1 MQKLGIEY
9 HECSHVGTIV
19 HVAIDG
25 QYAGHILISDVIKEH
40 AAEAIAALKKSG
52 IEKTVMLTG
61 DAKNVAEHVAAQ
73 LGIDEVCS
81 ELLPGD
87 KV

>member
-1 MQKLGIEY
+1 MSSRQ
-9 HECSHVGTIV
+9 
-19 HVAIDG
+19 
-25 QYAGHILISDVIKEH
+25 H
-40 AAEAIAALKKSG
+40 ATEAIAALKKSG

-61 DAKNVAEHVAAQ
+61 DAKNVADHVAAQ

-87 KV
+87 KVEKVEELLDEKAGKV